1 MLEGRAIMLQ
11 GRSLTMDKMLTRLGQ
26 PYLPPGKP
34 IPLSLRLCAGTKAIV
49 LVPAHAK
56 MAKFA

>member
-1 MLEGRAIMLQ
+1 MLQ